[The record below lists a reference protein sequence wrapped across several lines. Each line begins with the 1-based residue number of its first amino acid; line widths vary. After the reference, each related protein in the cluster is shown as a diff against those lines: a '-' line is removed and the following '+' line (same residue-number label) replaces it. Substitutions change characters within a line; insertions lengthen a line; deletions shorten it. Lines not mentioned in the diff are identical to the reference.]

1 MEGIWAGGLG
11 ACVGRLGAGSAIAVG
26 EGLVVGLGGA
36 RRGVEGP
43 HQPVERCVVDQV
55 VEDVVQRPL
64 HLAQAGP
71 AAGQRALGHIS
82 DGSGGGLAEAVVDV
96 GGGAGE

>member
-1 MEGIWAGGLG
+1 MGRWARGLRGPAGGRFCHCG
-11 ACVGRLGAGSAIAVG
+11 WRRAGGGAGRGQA
-26 EGLVVGLGGA
+26 
-36 RRGVEGP
+36 GVEGP
-43 HQPVERCVVDQV
+43 HQPVEGCVVDQV
-55 VEDVVQRPL
+55 VKDVVQRPL

-96 GGGAGE
+96 GGGAAE